1 MKHLFYRNFFALLFI
16 CLFNIGSL
24 SAQES
29 LSKSGKDS
37 LITSIKRQIKGVKI
51 KEIESAKP
59 YLVKLELMVP
69 QLLDHNNLKS
79 DTLWELVYLS
89 HRSFDAPT
97 VIVTEGYGA
106 EYAEGANYN
115 EELCKILKS
124 NLVFAEHRYFGK
136 SIPSPLNWDY
146 MTLKQAAADHH
157 QIIQWLKPLYP
168 KKWVAT
174 GTSKGG
180 STSLYLKAYYPKDVD
195 AVVAY
200 VAPITDAQE
209 DARPID
215 FVINK
220 AGTKQDREAIYE
232 YQLLMFK
239 NFDKLLEIFN
249 AYASKYKLTFSMGT
263 KTTLEYLILEYPFS
277 HWQWGV
283 TTDKVPTA
291 KNNVQEM
298 FDHVFR
304 IVDPYGF
311 SETGS
316 KDISPYY
323 YQAYS
328 EIGYYNYNAYIP
340 IFKKWLKQSS
350 YSNKTMVPKGA
361 KAVYHPESHRE
372 VLKLLDQTGEHIMQI
387 HGQYDPWFQA
397 SWTPENSS
405 RSAIFVLPKGNHSVR
420 IDYFNADTKNRIYDT
435 LEQWLDIKVRR
446 L

>member
-1 MKHLFYRNFFALLFI
+1 MKNILNRNLFVLLLL
-16 CLFNIGSL
+16 CLFKISSL
-24 SAQES
+24 SAQEP
-29 LSKSGKDS
+29 LSKSAKDS
-37 LITSIKRQIKGVKI
+37 IINRIEKQIKGVKI
-51 KEIESAKP
+51 REIESSKP
-59 YLVKLELMVP
+59 YLVKFELMVP
-69 QLLDHNNLKS
+69 QLLDHNNPKS

-106 EYAEGANYN
+106 GYAEGSNYN

-168 KKWVAT
+168 QKWVAT

-180 STSLYLKAYYPKDVD
+180 STSLYLKAYYPNDVD

-200 VAPITDAQE
+200 VAPLTNAQE

-220 AGTKQDREAIYE
+220 AGTKQDRQIIYD
-232 YQLLMFK
+232 YQLLMLK

-249 AYASKYKLTFSMGT
+249 AYASKCQLTFSMGT

-283 TTDKVPTA
+283 TSDKVPT
-291 KNNVQEM
+291 KKDDVQKM
-298 FDHVFR
+298 FDHIFR

-328 EIGYYNYNAYIP
+328 EIGYYNYNAYLP

-350 YSNKTMVPKGA
+350 YSNNTMIPNGA

-372 VLKLLDQTGEHIMQI
+372 VVELLDKTGAHIMQI
-387 HGQYDPWFQA
+387 QGELDPWYQA
-397 SWTPENSS
+397 AWIPKDK
-405 RSAIFVLPKGNHSVR
+405 SALPVFVLPNGNHSVR
-420 IDYFNADTKNRIYDT
+420 IAYFDTDTKNRIYDT